1 MKWNG
6 RLPESEL
13 ELMLAVWEAGE
24 EGATA
29 PGILARLERP
39 LTASALHSYLKR
51 LEEKG
56 FLSCGKEGKTNRY
69 RARVSRAEYEQQE
82 SRTVLDRL
90 YAGSL
95 RRFAAALHDGG
106 SLTEEEVRE
115 LEEYLRTLRRMRI
128 TFSIIRQSVI
138 NYVRQVI
145 HIQSSRSHIRCNQ

>member
-1 MKWNG
+1 MKDYP

-13 ELMLAVWEAGE
+13 DIMLVVWELKE
-24 EGATA
+24 ATA
-29 PGILARLERP
+29 PAILERLERP

-106 SLTEEEVRE
+106 ALDQSEVEELRAYLDE
-115 LEEYLRTLRRMRI
+115 LEEKGGM
-128 TFSIIRQSVI
+128 
-138 NYVRQVI
+138 
-145 HIQSSRSHIRCNQ
+145 

>member
-24 EGATA
+24 EGTTA

-82 SRTVLDRL
+82 SRT
-90 YAGSL
+90 L

-115 LEEYLRTLRRMRI
+115 LEEYLRTLRREE
-128 TFSIIRQSVI
+128 
-138 NYVRQVI
+138 
-145 HIQSSRSHIRCNQ
+145 

>member
-24 EGATA
+24 EGTTA

-90 YAGSL
+90 YAVSYTHL
-95 RRFAAALHDGG
+95 D
-106 SLTEEEVRE
+106 V
-115 LEEYLRTLRRMRI
+115 YK
-128 TFSIIRQSVI
+128 RQSL
-138 NYVRQVI
+138 
-145 HIQSSRSHIRCNQ
+145 SRSMTGLTASISA